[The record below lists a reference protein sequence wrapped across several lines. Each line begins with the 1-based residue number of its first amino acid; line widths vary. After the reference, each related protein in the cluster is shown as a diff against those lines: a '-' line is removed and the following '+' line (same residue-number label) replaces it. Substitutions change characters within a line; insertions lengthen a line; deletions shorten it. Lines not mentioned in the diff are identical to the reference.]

1 VCGKE
6 RRGKT
11 PFEKAFILTPHLPA
25 KSFSLVKESPGKKSS
40 DWSAKVKISLAAFL
54 LIFVSPRTRGESFLF
69 ENHSLQSG
77 KTFKRHPEIATTLP
91 ITT

>member
-1 VCGKE
+1 MLGSE
-6 RRGKT
+6 DQT
-11 PFEKAFILTPHLPA
+11 EAFLRSFRSDMFWQEIGRLKL
-25 KSFSLVKESPGKKSS
+25 KSKNQ
-40 DWSAKVKISLAAFL
+40 LAAFL

-77 KTFKRHPEIATTLP
+77 KTFKCHPEIATTLP